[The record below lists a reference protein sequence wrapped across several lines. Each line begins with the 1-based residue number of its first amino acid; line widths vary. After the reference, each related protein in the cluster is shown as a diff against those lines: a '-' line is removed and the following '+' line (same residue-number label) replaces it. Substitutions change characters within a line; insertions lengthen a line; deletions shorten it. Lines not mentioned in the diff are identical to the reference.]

1 MIRENMSRLLRAGR
15 RIHFQLNAGIGV
27 AVGFTAVA
35 SLVGWFAFNRVG
47 NLQGH
52 VNEYSVPEME
62 AAFAVVQQSGAL
74 VAAAPRLTSA
84 DAASFPDVAARVDAE
99 QRTFEMLL
107 AELRDQ
113 GDTYERIR
121 GLGAELIANTEAIKE
136 SVQAGFEL
144 AERSEAV
151 REELAALENRLAVVL
166 TTAID
171 DQLFYAMTGYSD
183 FDAPRVTQERH
194 FSTAEFDHYRHLAS
208 LRREASIATQLLA
221 SAFTM
226 SDSPLIEPLRERFE
240 AAIGG
245 VERSLAALAGSR
257 AEEAVAPLFARLEVL
272 GVGEQGGFDLR
283 TSELRLVERQREL
296 ERNSHDLE
304 IDLVANVESYVGAAR
319 ASVDEAT
326 SASTDAIT
334 TGRQVL
340 LGLNVVSIVGA
351 ILIAWLFVGGVIL
364 RRIDRLS
371 DRMRRMAD
379 GDLEAEVDISGHD
392 EVAEMAAALEV
403 FRRHALEVQR
413 LNLVEKLAEEL
424 QEKNAAIEK
433 ALADLREAQDQ
444 IIASQKLAELG
455 ELTAG
460 VAHEIK
466 NPLNFVKNFA
476 EASGELIEELKET
489 LEEVHESMDE
499 EQRGLIEEI
508 CQDLADNFER
518 IRGHGD
524 RADRIVRD
532 MLRMGRSSAGERQP
546 TDINVLLE
554 EHVRLAFHSARAT
567 DENFQLDIQEDFDPD
582 AGEIDVVP
590 QDLGRVF
597 LNMVG
602 NACDATNERR
612 MASGDDYKPTLA
624 VSTRRIE
631 DTLEIRVRDNG
642 TGMPKEVVDKIFNPF
657 FTTKP
662 TDKGNGLGLAI
673 SSDIVRQH
681 GGAIQVESEEGNFTE
696 MIIDIPCTPPVLQAP
711 GEESEPERGVAD

>member
-1 MIRENMSRLLRAGR
+1 MIREHLGRLLLASR
-15 RIHFQLNAGIGV
+15 RISIRLYAGIGFAV
-27 AVGFTAVA
+27 AFTAFA

-47 NLQGH
+47 NMQSM

-74 VAAAPRLTSA
+74 VAAAPRLTAA
-84 DAASFPDVAARVDAE
+84 DVSSFADVAARVDTERDA
-99 QRTFEMLL
+99 FELLL
-107 AELRDQ
+107 AELRDK
-113 GDTYERIR
+113 GETYERIR
-121 GLGAELIANTEAIKE
+121 ERGAELIANTEAIKE

-144 AERSEAV
+144 AERSEAM
-151 REELAALENRLAVVL
+151 RAELAALESRLAVVL

-171 DQLFYAMTGYSD
+171 DQLFYAMTGYRD
-183 FDAPRVTQERH
+183 LDQPRDVRVQH
-194 FSTAEFDHYRHLAS
+194 FSTAEFDRYRNLAS

-221 SAFTM
+221 SAFSM

-245 VERSLAALAGSR
+245 IERSLGALAGSS
-257 AEEAVAPLFARLEVL
+257 AGAAVEPLFARLAEL
-272 GVGEQGGFDLR
+272 GVGEEGSFDMR
-283 TSELRLVERQREL
+283 ASALRLVDRQREL
-296 ERNSHDLE
+296 VERNHDLE
-304 IDLVANVESYVGAAR
+304 VDLVAHVESYVGAAR
-319 ASVDEAT
+319 AGVDEAT
-326 SASTDAIT
+326 SASTEAILA
-334 TGRQVL
+334 GRQVL

-351 ILIAWLFVGGVIL
+351 VLIAWLFVGGVIL

-392 EVAEMAAALEV
+392 EVAEMADALEV

-424 QEKNAAIEK
+424 REKNEAVEQ

-476 EASGELIEELKET
+476 EASSELIDELKET
-489 LEEVHESMDE
+489 LDEVGESMDT
-499 EQRGLIEEI
+499 EQRELIDEI
-508 CQDLADNFER
+508 CQDLTENLER
-518 IRGHGD
+518 IGGHGD

-532 MLRMGRSSAGERQP
+532 MLRMGRSSGGRQP
-546 TDINVLLE
+546 TEINSLLE
-554 EHVRLAFHSARAT
+554 EHVRLAFHSARAS
-567 DENFQLDIQEDFDPD
+567 DENFQLDIREDYDPD

-612 MASGDDYKPTLA
+612 MASDKDYKPTLA
-624 VSTRRIE
+624 VATRRMA
-631 DTLEIRVRDNG
+631 DTVEIRVRDNG
-642 TGMPKEVVDKIFNPF
+642 TGMPQEVVEKIFNPF

-681 GGAIQVESEEGNFTE
+681 GGTIRVESEQGSHTE
-696 MIIDIPCTPPVLQAP
+696 MVVDIPLVPPALEAP
-711 GEESEPERGVAD
+711 VEESETEPGVAD

>member
-1 MIRENMSRLLRAGR
+1 MIREHLGRLRRASR
-15 RIHFQLNAGIGV
+15 RIHFRLNAGIGGAV
-27 AVGFTAVA
+27 AFTAIA

-47 NLQGH
+47 DLQSQ

-84 DAASFPDVAARVDAE
+84 DASSFPEVAARVDAE
-99 QRTFEMLL
+99 RDAFEMLL
-107 AELRDQ
+107 AELRDK
-113 GDTYERIR
+113 GETYERIR

-136 SVQAGFEL
+136 SVQEGFEL

-151 REELAALENRLAVVL
+151 REELASLENRLAVVL

-171 DQLFYAMTGYSD
+171 DQLFYAMTGYRD
-183 FDAPRVTQERH
+183 IDAPRDPEAQH

-226 SDSPLIEPLRERFE
+226 SYSPLIEPLRERFE

-245 VERSLAALAGSR
+245 VDRSLAALAGSS
-257 AEEAVAPLFARLEVL
+257 AEEAVAPPFARLAEL

-283 TSELRLVERQREL
+283 MSELRLVERQRAL
-296 ERNSHDLE
+296 ERRSHDLE

-326 SASTDAIT
+326 GQSTDAILD
-334 TGRQVL
+334 GRRIL
-340 LGLNVVSIVGA
+340 LGLNVLSIVGA
-351 ILIAWLFVGGVIL
+351 VLIAWLFVGGVIL

-379 GDLEAEVDISGHD
+379 GDLEAEVDISGDD

-489 LEEVHESMDE
+489 LEEIHESMDE

-508 CQDLADNFER
+508 CQDLTDNFER

-546 TDINVLLE
+546 TDINGLLE
-554 EHVRLAFHSARAT
+554 EHVRLAFHSARAN
-567 DENFQLDIQEDFDPD
+567 DENFQLDIQEDFDPE
-582 AGEIDVVP
+582 AGEIDAVP

-612 MASGDDYKPTLA
+612 IASGDDYKPTLA
-624 VSTRRIE
+624 VSTRRKE
-631 DTLEIRVRDNG
+631 QTVEIRVRDNG
-642 TGMPKEVVDKIFNPF
+642 TGMPQEVVDKIFNPF

-681 GGAIQVESEEGNFTE
+681 GGTIRVDSQHGSHTE
-696 MIIDIPCTPPVLQAP
+696 MIIDIPHVPPALEVP
-711 GEESEPERGVAD
+711 EEESEAERGVAD

>member
-1 MIRENMSRLLRAGR
+1 MIRDRLGRLLLASR
-15 RIHFQLNAGIGV
+15 RISVRLYAGIGFAV
-27 AVGFTAVA
+27 AFTAVA

-47 NLQGH
+47 NMQSQ

-74 VAAAPRLTSA
+74 VAAAPRLTAA
-84 DAASFPDVAARVDAE
+84 DALSFADVAARVDAE
-99 QRTFEMLL
+99 RDAFELAL
-107 AELRDQ
+107 AELRDK
-113 GDTYERIR
+113 GETYERIR
-121 GLGAELIANTEAIKE
+121 EHGAELIANTEAIKE
-136 SVQAGFEL
+136 SVLAGFQL

-151 REELAALENRLAVVL
+151 RAELAVLENRLAVVL

-171 DQLFYAMTGYSD
+171 DQLFYAMTGYRNLVD
-183 FDAPRVTQERH
+183 PRDARAQH
-194 FSTAEFDHYRHLAS
+194 FSTAEFDRYRQLAS

-221 SAFTM
+221 STFSM

-245 VERSLAALAGSR
+245 IERSLAALAGSD
-257 AEEAVAPLFARLEVL
+257 AGQAVAPLFARLEEL
-272 GVGEQGGFDLR
+272 GVGEQGGFNVR
-283 TSELRLVERQREL
+283 TNALQLVDRQRALE
-296 ERNSHDLE
+296 ERNHNLE
-304 IDLVANVESYVGAAR
+304 VDLVADVESYVATAR

-326 SASTDAIT
+326 GRSTEAIL
-334 TGRQVL
+334 TGRQAL
-340 LGLNVVSIVGA
+340 LGLNVVSIIGA
-351 ILIAWLFVGGVIL
+351 LLIAWLFVGGVIL

-371 DRMRRMAD
+371 DSMRRMAD

-392 EVAEMAAALEV
+392 EVAEMADALEV

-424 QEKNAAIEK
+424 QEKNEAIEQ
-433 ALADLREAQDQ
+433 ALSDLREAQDQ

-476 EASGELIEELKET
+476 EASTELIEELKET
-489 LEEVHESMDE
+489 LDEVRESMDE
-499 EQRGLIEEI
+499 EQRGLIDEI
-508 CQDLADNFER
+508 CQDLTANLER
-518 IRGHGD
+518 IEGHGD

-532 MLRMGRSSAGERQP
+532 MLRMGRSSGGRHP
-546 TDINVLLE
+546 TEINSLLE
-554 EHVRLAFHSARAT
+554 EHVRLAFHSARAS
-567 DENFQLDIQEDFDPD
+567 DENFQLDIREDYDPD

-612 MASGDDYKPTLA
+612 LASDADYRPTLA
-624 VSTRRIE
+624 VATRRMAE
-631 DTLEIRVRDNG
+631 TVEIRVRDNG
-642 TGMPKEVVDKIFNPF
+642 TGMPREVVEKIFNPF

-681 GGAIQVESEEGNFTE
+681 GGTIRVDSEVGSHTE
-696 MIIDIPCTPPVLQAP
+696 MIVDIPLVPPVMEAP
-711 GEESEPERGVAD
+711 DEESETERGVAD

>member
-1 MIRENMSRLLRAGR
+1 MIRENLRRLLLASR
-15 RIHFQLNAGIGV
+15 RISVRLYAGIGFAV
-27 AVGFTAVA
+27 AFTAFA

-47 NLQGH
+47 NMQSR

-74 VAAAPRLTSA
+74 VAAAPRLTAA
-84 DAASFPDVAARVDAE
+84 DARSFGDVAARVDAE
-99 QRTFEMLL
+99 RDAFDLLL
-107 AELRDQ
+107 AELRDK
-113 GDTYERIR
+113 GETHERIR
-121 GLGAELIANTEAIKE
+121 EHGAELIANTEAIKA

-151 REELAALENRLAVVL
+151 RSELAALENRLAVVL

-171 DQLFYAMTGYSD
+171 DQLFYAMTGYRDLNES
-183 FDAPRVTQERH
+183 RVPHEQH
-194 FSTAEFDHYRHLAS
+194 FSTAEFDRYRHLAS

-221 SAFTM
+221 SAFNM

-240 AAIGG
+240 ASIGG
-245 VERSLAALAGSR
+245 IERSLAALRGSSAG
-257 AEEAVAPLFARLEVL
+257 EAVAPLFARLAEL
-272 GVGEQGGFDLR
+272 GVGEEGGFDVR
-283 TSELRLVERQREL
+283 TTALQLVDRQRAL
-296 ERNSHDLE
+296 EKRNHDLE
-304 IDLVANVESYVGAAR
+304 IDLVADVESYVGTAR

-326 SASTDAIT
+326 SASTEAIL
-334 TGRQVL
+334 TGRHLL
-340 LGLNVVSIVGA
+340 LGLNVVSIIGA

-371 DRMRRMAD
+371 SSMRRMAD

-392 EVAEMAAALEV
+392 EVAEMADALEV

-424 QEKNAAIEK
+424 REKNAAIEK
-433 ALADLREAQDQ
+433 ALADLHEAQDQ

-476 EASGELIEELKET
+476 EASSELIEELRET
-489 LEEVHESMDE
+489 LDEVRESMDG
-499 EQRGLIEEI
+499 EQRELIDEI
-508 CQDLADNFER
+508 CQDLTENLER
-518 IRGHGD
+518 IRSHGD

-532 MLRMGRSSAGERQP
+532 MLRMGRSSGGRQP
-546 TDINVLLE
+546 TDINSLLE

-567 DENFQLDIQEDFDPD
+567 DSKFQLDIQEAFDPD
-582 AGEIDVVP
+582 AGEINVVP

-612 MASGDDYKPTLA
+612 GASDDDYKPILA
-624 VSTRRIE
+624 VSTRRME
-631 DTLEIRVRDNG
+631 ETVEIRVRDNG
-642 TGMPKEVVDKIFNPF
+642 TGMPKEIIDKIFNPF

-662 TDKGNGLGLAI
+662 TDRGNGLGLAI

-681 GGAIQVESEEGNFTE
+681 GGTIRVESEVGSFTE
-696 MIIDIPCTPPVLQAP
+696 MIIDIPNAPPVLEGP
-711 GEESEPERGVAD
+711 DEESEPKRGVAD